1 MYKLT
6 VKNKL
11 YSYEKIGTY
20 EELTRLLEDFY
31 VSMCEVTIVKLKD

>member
-1 MYKLT
+1 MFKLS
-6 VKNKL
+6 VKNKY

-31 VSMCEVTIVKLKD
+31 VSMCEVTIEEYEE

>member
-11 YSYEKIGTY
+11 YSYEKIGSY
-20 EELTRLLEDFY
+20 DDLIRLLDDFY
-31 VSMCEVTIVKLKD
+31 VGLSEVTIEKYKD